1 MCYAYGMARSRKRRR
16 VGLMCKYP
24 GGLED
29 GVIRGVVD
37 YAQHHTDWQF
47 VADGHM
53 PFKPFEQI
61 DLNEVDG
68 VIGFF
73 IEREWADAVVEAG
86 VCAVDT
92 SEHFADLPVP
102 QVTTDNQAVGRLAA
116 EHLLATGATN
126 FAFVTTQN
134 YHFHQTRLA
143 GFAQAMQRAN
153 QSFEVWV
160 IPPDQIDTRA
170 DWIANRMK
178 NVNTPL
184 GIMGHSDY
192 IVTDI
197 VNAAIRHGLR
207 IPQDVAAI
215 GVEKDPWA
223 STVAELSLSS
233 IEIDTHRIG
242 HEAAKLLEG
251 LIHGQ
256 PPPPPRYIKPI
267 GLSPA
272 ASTDIT
278 FNQDPII
285 KQALLFIRE
294 HFAEPINV
302 EDVLEEVGVSR
313 PTLLK
318 RMKQATGLT
327 TSQAICNARIE
338 EGKRLLI
345 HSDETIEKIAYRCG
359 FQTQPRFN
367 EVFKRIT
374 AMTPGQYR
382 RQRLRTDASR

>member
-1 MCYAYGMARSRKRRR
+1 MAGLGKRCR

-61 DLNEVDG
+61 DLDEVDG

-73 IEREWADAVVEAG
+73 IEREWADAVVDAG

-102 QVTTDNQAVGRLAA
+102 RVTTDDVEVGRMGAA
-116 EHLLATGATN
+116 HLLETGATH
-126 FAFVTTQN
+126 FAFVTTQQYQFCMN
-134 YHFHQTRLA
+134 RLA
-143 GFAQAMQRAN
+143 GFEQVMQGAN
-153 QSFEVWV
+153 RRFEVWS
-160 IPPDQIDTRA
+160 IPADRRLTRA
-170 DWIANRMK
+170 DWIADRLES
-178 NVNTPL
+178 VTPPI

-192 IVTDI
+192 IVTDV
-197 VNAAIRHGLR
+197 VNGAIRHGLQV
-207 IPQDVAAI
+207 PEDVAVI

-233 IEIDTHRIG
+233 IELDIHRIG
-242 HEAAKLLEG
+242 YEAAKLLEG
-251 LIHGQ
+251 LMEGQ
-256 PPPPPRYIKPI
+256 LPPPPRYIPPV
-267 GLSPA
+267 GVVPA

-278 FNQDPII
+278 FNQDPVIS
-285 KQALLFIRE
+285 QALQFIRG

-302 EDVLEEVGVSR
+302 EDVLDEVGVSR

-318 RMKQATGLT
+318 RMKRATGMS
-327 TSQAICNARIE
+327 TSEAIAHARIE
-338 EGKRLLI
+338 EGRRLLM
-345 HSDETIEKIAYRCG
+345 HTDLTIEQIAIRCG
-359 FQTQPRFN
+359 FRRQPRFN
-367 EVFKRIT
+367 EVFKRVT
-374 AMTPGQYR
+374 DMTPGQYR
-382 RQRLRTDASR
+382 RRRLY